1 MKKLLL
7 ISLTALLAT
16 AATPA
21 LAKTAHMKWMAG
33 PPGLPAGSTFAV
45 ISGDPG
51 KAVMFTI
58 QARLPAN
65 YVIPPHSHPA
75 DEVVRVVTGGAFAY
89 GMGDKVDRSAA
100 GSLEKGYHVKLG
112 AGMNHWAA
120 TGDTPTTISVTAM
133 GPFAITYANAKDD
146 PRTK

>member
-1 MKKLLL
+1 MRKLL
-7 ISLTALLAT
+7 ILTLSSLLAAT
-16 AATPA
+16 ATGAQAKA
-21 LAKTAHMKWMAG
+21 LKWMAG

-51 KAVMFTI
+51 KAAMFTI

-65 YVIPPHSHPA
+65 YVVPPHNHPT
-75 DEVVRVVTGGAFAY
+75 DEAVRVVKGGGFAY
-89 GMGDKVDRSAA
+89 GMGDKIDRSAA
-100 GSLEKGYHVKLG
+100 GSLETGYHVTMA

-133 GPFAITYANAKDD
+133 GPFAITYANPKDD